1 MYNFE
6 TRVIGIL
13 LEEDGDRRVILA
25 CFACKWKHFMSIMH
39 LIETTLGK
47 IMLHTLIK
55 CYEENVIYN
64 FVIIPGF

>member
-25 CFACKWKHFMSIMH
+25 CFACKWKHFMSTKGIQR
-39 LIETTLGK
+39 LCERIETLITFE
-47 IMLHTLIK
+47 LHDISK
-55 CYEENVIYN
+55 
-64 FVIIPGF
+64 